1 MHIFRCL
8 LLFIGCLIVPLAH
21 AFEPFV
27 IKDIR
32 VDGVQRTEPGT
43 VFNYLPVKV
52 GDTMT
57 DEKATQA
64 INALY
69 ATGFF
74 KDVKISAEGTTLIV
88 TIEERPSI
96 AQISYE
102 GIKAFKT
109 EELTKALREVGL
121 AEGRIF
127 DRSIL
132 DKAEQ
137 ELKRQYVSN
146 GQYSTTVTTTVT
158 PLENNRV
165 NIKFGVV
172 EGGAAK
178 IRKINII
185 GNQIFSEKELLKQFT
200 LTTPGLLTWY
210 TKQDQY
216 SKQKLSAD
224 LEKLRSYYLDRGYL
238 EFNITSTQ
246 VSITPDKKDV
256 YITIGVT
263 EGPQYTVSEVKL
275 GGDLLISETEARKL
289 ISVHPGD
296 VFSRA
301 KLNESSKAISDRLG
315 DDGYAFANVNAV
327 PELDREKHQA
337 SFTFFVDPG
346 RRVYVRRINIAGNT
360 RTKDEVIRR
369 EFRQPEGGWYSAT
382 KIEKSKQRVKK
393 LGFFEEDSVNVETQP
408 VPGTTDQID
417 VNLTVKEK
425 PTGTIMVGAG
435 YSTTDKIILSGGVS
449 QQNIFGTGNMVSL
462 QVNTSSVSNVYSL
475 SFINPYW
482 TPDGISRSYSIYK
495 RASTPSALNLGDYRT
510 STIGANI
517 GFGVPL
523 SEIDAVQFGLGYEST
538 SITTYQGY
546 VCCDANLNFVFTDLS
561 PPQIIDYVNRFGET
575 STSLTGTL
583 GWGRNSL
590 DSTLWPTS
598 GAVHGATALVAL
610 PGGTLRYYQLQYQYD
625 RYIPLSKIFTF
636 HGGAGIGYGRGYA
649 GDQLPFFKNYY
660 IGGPTSVRG
669 YQASTIGPKDIY
681 GTPLGGSRRMSA
693 TGEVLFPIS
702 LIAPN
707 LLPDDKSVRL
717 AAFFDTGT
725 VGENYSV
732 SDLRASVGLGVLWSS
747 PFGPLRVSVAKA
759 FRAQVNDQTQVL
771 QFTFGQQF

>member
-1 MHIFRCL
+1 MCIFRCL
-8 LLFIGCLIVPLAH
+8 LFLIGIATALAAY

-32 VDGVQRTEPGT
+32 VEGIQRTEAGT

-57 DEKATQA
+57 EEKATQA
-64 INALY
+64 IDALY

-74 KDVKISAEGTTLIV
+74 KNVKISAESNTLVV
-88 TIEERPSI
+88 TLEERPSI
-96 AQISYE
+96 AQVSYE

-109 EELTKALREVGL
+109 EDLTKALREVGL

-165 NIKFGVV
+165 NIKFAVV
-172 EGGAAK
+172 EGAAAK

-185 GNQIFSEKELLKQFT
+185 GNKIFTEKELLKQFT
-200 LTTPGLLTWY
+200 LRTPGLLTWY
-210 TKQDQY
+210 TKEDQY

-238 EFNITSTQ
+238 EFNIDSTQ

-256 YITIGVT
+256 YITIGVS
-263 EGPQYTVSEVKL
+263 EGPQYTVSDVKL
-275 GGDLLISETEARKL
+275 GGELLISEAEARKL
-289 ISVHPGD
+289 ILVHSGD

-369 EFRQPEGGWYSAT
+369 EFRQAEGGWYSST
-382 KIEKSKQRVKK
+382 KIEKSKQRIKR
-393 LGFFEEDSVNVETQP
+393 LGFFDDDSINVETQP

-425 PTGTIMVGAG
+425 PTGTIMIGAG

-475 SFINPYW
+475 SFVNPYW
-482 TPDGISRSYSIYK
+482 TPDGISRSYSLYK

-510 STIGANI
+510 STIGANV
-517 GFGVPL
+517 GFGVPI
-523 SEIDAVQFGLGYEST
+523 SEIDAVQFGFGYESN

-546 VCCDANLNFVFTDLS
+546 VCCDINGNLVFTDLS
-561 PPQIIDYVNRFGET
+561 PPQIIDYINQFGET

-583 GWGRNSL
+583 GWARNSL
-590 DSTLWPTS
+590 DSALWPTS
-598 GAVHGATALVAL
+598 GATHSASGLVAL
-610 PGGTLRYYQLQYQYD
+610 PGGSLRYYQLQYQYD
-625 RYIPLSKIFTF
+625 RYFPLSKTFTF
-636 HGGAGIGYGRGYA
+636 HGGAGIGYGHGYN
-649 GDQLPFFKNYY
+649 GDPLPFFKNYY

-669 YQASTIGPKDIY
+669 YQASTIGPKDVN
-681 GTPLGGSRRMSA
+681 GTPLGGSHRLSGTA
-693 TGEVLFPIS
+693 EVLFPIS

-717 AAFFDTGT
+717 STFFDAGM
-725 VGENYSV
+725 VGENYALG
-732 SDLRASVGLGVLWSS
+732 DIRASIGVGVLWSS
-747 PFGPLRVSVAKA
+747 PFGPLRVSIAKA
-759 FRAQVNDQTQVL
+759 FRTQLNDQTQVL